1 MVKKI
6 KITENGP
13 YEVSPD
19 IPLVQ
24 SVIVIDDRGTSMSW
38 KTGKKY
44 PGQTEPYHLCR
55 CGRSENKPYCDGSHE
70 KEMGIMKKKFDGT
83 EVATHESDEL
93 NTHVYEGPEL
103 TLIDEE
109 SLCASMRFC
118 DRGPRVWNAVMQ
130 SDKDYLKQM
139 AIEESCDCAAGRLTV
154 VDKEGNVYEPK
165 LDQEIG
171 LVQDTAEKC
180 RGPLWVKGGI
190 LVEGADGKPYKIR
203 NRMTLCRC
211 GESENMPFCDTSHR
225 SSENMRGFDE

>member
-1 MVKKI
+1 MEKKI
-6 KITENGP
+6 KIIKNGP

-24 SVIVIDDRGTSMSW
+24 SIIEIDGEGTSMRW
-38 KTGKKY
+38 KNGKEY
-44 PGQTEPYHLCR
+44 PKQNEPYHLCR

-70 KEMGIMKKKFDGT
+70 KETGAYRKKFDGT
-83 EVATHESDEL
+83 EVATHDSDKL
-93 NTHVYEGPEL
+93 NTRIYEGPEL

-109 SLCASMRFC
+109 SLCASLRFC
-118 DRGPRVWNAVMQ
+118 DRGPRVWNAVLH
-130 SDKDYLKQM
+130 SDEDYLKQM

-171 LVQDTAEKC
+171 LVQDTAANC

-190 LVEGADGKPYKIR
+190 PVEGSDGRQYKIR

-211 GESENMPFCDTSHR
+211 GQSKNMPFCDTSHR
-225 SSENMRGFDE
+225 RSENMYGFDE

>member
-24 SVIVIDDRGTSMSW
+24 SIIVIDEQGTSLSW
-38 KTGKKY
+38 RTGKKY
-44 PGQTEPYHLCR
+44 PEQAKPYHLCR
-55 CGRSENKPYCDGSHE
+55 CGRSENKPYCDGSHA
-70 KEMGIMKKKFDGT
+70 KAAGPMAKKFDGT
-83 EVATHESDEL
+83 EVAAHDRDEL
-93 NTHVYEGPEL
+93 NTRIYEGPEL

-109 SLCASMRFC
+109 NLCASLRFC
-118 DRGPRVWNAVMQ
+118 DRAPRIWNAVQ
-130 SDKDYLKQM
+130 HSDKEGWKQI
-139 AIEESCDCAAGRLTV
+139 AIEESCDCASGRLTV
-154 VDKEGNVYEPK
+154 IDKEGNAYEPK

-171 LVQDTAEKC
+171 LVQDTAAEC

-190 LVEGADGKPYKIR
+190 TVEGADGRQYKIR

-211 GESENMPFCDTSHR
+211 GESKNMPFCDASHR
-225 SSENMRGFDE
+225 VSRNMRGLDE

>member
-1 MVKKI
+1 MTKKI
-6 KITENGP
+6 KIIKNGP
-13 YEVSPD
+13 YEVSPE

-24 SVIVIDDRGTSMSW
+24 SVIVVDDEGTSTSW

-44 PGQTEPYHLCR
+44 PDQTEPYYLCR

-70 KEMGIMKKKFDGT
+70 KPTGLMGKTFDGT
-83 EVATHESDEL
+83 EKATHDSDKK
-93 NTHVYEGPEL
+93 NTLVYEGPEL

-118 DRGPRVWNAVMQ
+118 DRGPQIWNAVMH

-154 VDKEGNVYEPK
+154 IDKEGKVYEPE

-171 LVQDTAEKC
+171 LVQDTALQIK
-180 RGPLWVKGGI
+180 GPLWVKGGI
-190 LVEGADGKPYKIR
+190 PVEGADGKQYKIR

-211 GESENMPFCDTSHR
+211 GESKNMPFCDTSHR
-225 SSENMRGFDE
+225 RSKNMHGLDK